1 MGISLVCGGILMT
14 AQAGKEVDR
23 SLAVNGET
31 LQRYY
36 QNIFRENMLRYR
48 KAVKSAS
55 SRKDALR
62 LVAAARE
69 RVKNSFN
76 AFPAEKCELNARTLE
91 TVDFPEFTLEKVLFE
106 SRRNFTVTANFY
118 LPKKGNGKF
127 PAVLFLSG
135 HADKAKADSSYVK
148 IPTMLAR
155 KGCAVLAIRENGC
168 SSSVKMFPASV
179 RVIIFSTASCW
190 RSVNPSPTGA
200 CGTASG
206 PLIISY
212 RDRKSIRPEL
222 VLTATL
228 AVVR

>member
-48 KAVKSAS
+48 EAVKSAS

-91 TVDFPEFTLEKVLFE
+91 TVDFPE
-106 SRRNFTVTANFY
+106 
-118 LPKKGNGKF
+118 
-127 PAVLFLSG
+127 
-135 HADKAKADSSYVK
+135 
-148 IPTMLAR
+148 
-155 KGCAVLAIRENGC
+155 
-168 SSSVKMFPASV
+168 
-179 RVIIFSTASCW
+179 
-190 RSVNPSPTGA
+190 
-200 CGTASG
+200 
-206 PLIISY
+206 
-212 RDRKSIRPEL
+212 
-222 VLTATL
+222 
-228 AVVR
+228 